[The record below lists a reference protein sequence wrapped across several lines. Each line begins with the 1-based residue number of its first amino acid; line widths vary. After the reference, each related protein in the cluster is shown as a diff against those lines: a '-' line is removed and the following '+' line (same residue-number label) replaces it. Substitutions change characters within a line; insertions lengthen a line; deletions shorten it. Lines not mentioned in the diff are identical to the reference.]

1 MKKRPMCLVCLGLAL
16 GIWLMRLAGLPVF
29 GEPEKR
35 RLETLVQSEETVQV
49 RGQVQDY
56 EIKDNSKS
64 YLITSCV
71 LKNQEN
77 EIPVKKLYLITQQE
91 EIFPTGSVI
100 NTEGVL
106 EETEH
111 PVNPGQ
117 FDAASWYAA
126 KGIFYTMWAEEIR
139 TVQPAEPG
147 IRDWLK
153 QWQNRMA
160 QRLAVMLPESQA
172 GILSAMLLGDKSL
185 LEPETKAV
193 YQMGGVL
200 HVLSISGL
208 HLSMLGMGLYR
219 LLQKIGCHKAVS
231 SVLAVAMMALYT
243 IFTGNG
249 VATRRAF
256 LMFTI
261 MVIGGLIGRTYD
273 SLSALALAAVI
284 TLIGQPENL
293 PYSGFILS
301 YAAVLGTALVWPLW
315 KKGRRTG
322 EAVERTGVF
331 RAAAGDTGI
340 SRKSSGKEKGFHT
353 DEKTDG
359 EKEGRIRQKKEA
371 VLQFWTGLKE
381 NALACT
387 VITLTTLPLTA
398 YFFYEIPLLSILPNL
413 LILPTMVWVMGF
425 GILGCCAGMFSIAL
439 GKLLLLPASLLLHLY
454 EAVMKGM
461 QRIPGAV
468 WICGQPS
475 FVQVVVY
482 YLLLTALLLGIS
494 WVSREENV
502 EKPLAVLWFSW
513 KGRIFQGG
521 FLAIAVAC
529 LLFRWN
535 HPLSI
540 TALDVGQGDSLVV
553 CEGNRTTWLID
564 GGSTDEKNVGN
575 YRILPYLKSQG
586 IGTLDGVFVTHS
598 DDDHVNGI
606 QELLEL
612 SAGHMTALRIRQL
625 FLPVWMKKS
634 ETGKGLE
641 RLADEAGAAVRYIQK
656 GDTVSAGGLTMRV
669 LHPDGEDYQEEPN
682 AGSIVLALNYGDFD
696 ALLTGDV
703 EADGEEKLLEELQTY
718 SRNDSRENCQDQDG
732 SNDQITSGNPGQS
745 VNGETGTD
753 WEYLKVA
760 HHGSKNSTPEEFLAA
775 VSPEVSIIS
784 CSASSRYGHPHRE
797 LLERLWTVGTDVYT
811 TPDNGAIT
819 CITDGKQY
827 RIRGYRDTILCE

>member
-1 MKKRPMCLVCLGLAL
+1 MKETCLIWRKTVNEKTADVPGVSWTCTGDLADAPGRASCLRGA
-16 GIWLMRLAGLPVF
+16 RERAAGDSGSV
-29 GEPEKR
+29 R
-35 RLETLVQSEETVQV
+35 RNRTGP
-49 RGQVQDY
+49 GQVQDY

-111 PVNPGQ
+111 SVNPGQ

-353 DEKTDG
+353 DEKQT
-359 EKEGRIRQKKEA
+359 GRRR
-371 VLQFWTGLKE
+371 G
-381 NALACT
+381 
-387 VITLTTLPLTA
+387 
-398 YFFYEIPLLSILPNL
+398 
-413 LILPTMVWVMGF
+413 GF
-425 GILGCCAGMFSIAL
+425 GKRKKQCSN
-439 GKLLLLPASLLLHLY
+439 S
-454 EAVMKGM
+454 
-461 QRIPGAV
+461 
-468 WICGQPS
+468 GQ
-475 FVQVVVY
+475 
-482 YLLLTALLLGIS
+482 
-494 WVSREENV
+494 
-502 EKPLAVLWFSW
+502 
-513 KGRIFQGG
+513 
-521 FLAIAVAC
+521 
-529 LLFRWN
+529 
-535 HPLSI
+535 
-540 TALDVGQGDSLVV
+540 D
-553 CEGNRTTWLID
+553 
-564 GGSTDEKNVGN
+564 
-575 YRILPYLKSQG
+575 
-586 IGTLDGVFVTHS
+586 
-598 DDDHVNGI
+598 
-606 QELLEL
+606 
-612 SAGHMTALRIRQL
+612 
-625 FLPVWMKKS
+625 
-634 ETGKGLE
+634 
-641 RLADEAGAAVRYIQK
+641 
-656 GDTVSAGGLTMRV
+656 
-669 LHPDGEDYQEEPN
+669 
-682 AGSIVLALNYGDFD
+682 
-696 ALLTGDV
+696 
-703 EADGEEKLLEELQTY
+703 
-718 SRNDSRENCQDQDG
+718 
-732 SNDQITSGNPGQS
+732 
-745 VNGETGTD
+745 
-753 WEYLKVA
+753 
-760 HHGSKNSTPEEFLAA
+760 
-775 VSPEVSIIS
+775 
-784 CSASSRYGHPHRE
+784 
-797 LLERLWTVGTDVYT
+797 
-811 TPDNGAIT
+811 
-819 CITDGKQY
+819 
-827 RIRGYRDTILCE
+827 